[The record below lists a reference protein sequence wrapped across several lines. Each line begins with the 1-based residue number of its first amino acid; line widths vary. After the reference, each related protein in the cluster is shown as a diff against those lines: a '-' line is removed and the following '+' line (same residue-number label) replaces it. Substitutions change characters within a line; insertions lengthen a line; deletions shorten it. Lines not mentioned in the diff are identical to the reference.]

1 MSTHGIFGTGDK
13 YFNTMM
19 SRTSIKNGIKWAWP
33 GRHSWE
39 EADVGEGPGWCSLH
53 GLYFQLP
60 GWWQALEE
68 GNWCLGV
75 YFLCA
80 LWQHS
85 YSGLYLPITV
95 CQVGSLSPTWV
106 QSCDPGPVS
115 LNRGGEHFLS
125 NLRGLKD
132 SQAGLLR
139 GNLGKG
145 GFWEWVMFSCG

>member
-1 MSTHGIFGTGDK
+1 MIILQLKKKPEQCQSHSN
-13 YFNTMM
+13 Y
-19 SRTSIKNGIKWAWP
+19 SIKNGIKRAWP
-33 GRHSWE
+33 GRHRWE
-39 EADVGEGPGWCSLH
+39 EADVGEGPGWCSLR

-60 GWWQALEE
+60 GWWLSLEE

-80 LWQHS
+80 LWERS
-85 YSGLYLPITV
+85 YSGLYLLITV

-106 QSCDPGPVS
+106 QSCDLRLAS

-125 NLRGLKD
+125 NPRGRKD

-145 GFWEWVMFSCG
+145 GFRE